1 MWYGSCRF
9 HVVMVA
15 WGLRIRVLPAGREG
29 VLRLLRGLLEPARVR
44 SGCLA
49 CHAYQDVEDP
59 DAMSLVQ
66 EWADAA
72 DLERYLRSEDRRTLV
87 AVLELAA
94 ERPQVWLDTI
104 ATREGLDRLA
114 ALMGSTVEPP

>member
-1 MWYGSCRF
+1 
-9 HVVMVA
+9 MVA